1 MDANIQEPPRLVSD
15 LIDQPTMYWN
25 RSLLHEAFLPMDYE
39 IIENIP
45 LSTRRQTVFWA
56 WHYDRKGVFSVRS
69 AYKLLV
75 QTRENQT
82 AWLDGTASSSNIKE
96 EEKSWTDLWKV
107 KVPSK
112 LKVFLWRLARQS
124 LPTADVF
131 NHRNMATHSTCVV
144 CGERD
149 SWRHSLVECHQARS
163 VWALAPED
171 LRDYVI
177 NLQEPHARA
186 WLASVFKD
194 LTKEE
199 STRVVVT
206 LWALWYARRT
216 IIHEGEYQSPLSTH
230 CFVERFLNDL
240 NILSSERTVNPPSKV
255 VGPKWIAPPE
265 GWSKINV
272 DAAMS
277 KNSGHGALAAVAR
290 SSDGAFLGASV
301 VVVQG
306 ISDPEVL
313 EPLACREGLDL
324 ASDLLLTK
332 VRVASDCLNVIK
344 SLESAG

>member
-1 MDANIQEPPRLVSD
+1 MN
-15 LIDQPTMYWN
+15 
-25 RSLLHEAFLPMDYE
+25 YE

-45 LSTRRQTVFWA
+45 LSTQRQIDFWA
-56 WHYDRKGVFSVRS
+56 WHYDRKGVFIVRS

-75 QTRENQT
+75 QTRENRT

-96 EEKSWTDLWKV
+96 EEKSWTDRWKV

-124 LPTADVF
+124 LPTADVL
-131 NHRNMATHSTCVV
+131 NHCNMATHSTCVV
-144 CGERD
+144 CGEQY
-149 SWRHSLVECHQARS
+149 SWRHSLLECHQARS

-171 LRDYVI
+171 LHDYVI

-186 WLASVFKD
+186 WLASVFKN

-206 LWALWYARRT
+206 LWALCYARRK

-240 NILSSERTVNPPSKV
+240 NILNSERTVTPTSKA

-265 GWSKINV
+265 GWLKINV
-272 DAAMS
+272 DAAVS
-277 KNSGHGALAAVAR
+277 KNALAAVAR
-290 SSDGAFLGASV
+290 SSEGAFLGASV

-313 EPLACREGLDL
+313 EALACREGLDL
-324 ASDLLLTK
+324 ASDLLLKK
-332 VRVASDCLNVIK
+332 VRVASDCLDGAHTATLCK
-344 SLESAG
+344 K